1 MDPNWKG
8 LGRLPPE
15 RKVEIMMDMTSA
27 CVRLCADGIRAQNPG
42 ISEAELL
49 EKLRERVQWRK
60 RMERGEE

>member
-27 CVRLCADGIRAQNPG
+27 CVRICADGIRAQNPG
-42 ISEAELL
+42 ISETELL

-60 RMERGEE
+60 RKERGKE

>member
-27 CVRLCADGIRAQNPG
+27 CVRISADGIRAQNPG

>member
-27 CVRLCADGIRAQNPG
+27 CVRICADGIRAQNPG

-60 RMERGEE
+60 RRERGEE